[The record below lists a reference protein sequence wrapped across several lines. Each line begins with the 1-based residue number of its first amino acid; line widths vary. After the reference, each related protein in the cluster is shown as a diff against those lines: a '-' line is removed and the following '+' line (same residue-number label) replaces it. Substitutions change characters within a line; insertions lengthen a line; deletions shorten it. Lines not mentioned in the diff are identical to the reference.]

1 MKLTNTETRLAL
13 MFFESHENETRKF
26 YNDFCDRLCR
36 YEDKVYGKEELIQ
49 WLTGQGYTA
58 IGLVEIGKNSKE
70 FDLTDKFFKIVY
82 HGNCTKVEIRSFL
95 SLSAAITGTWGLLL
109 EEGKEIDLP
118 DDLQRILAIW
128 RGED

>member
-1 MKLTNTETRLAL
+1 MKLTCSERRLIFAY
-13 MFFESHENETRKF
+13 FESHECEARAF
-26 YNDFCDRLCR
+26 YNAFCDRICR
-36 YEDKVYGKEELIQ
+36 YEDKVYDLEELVQ

-70 FDLTDKFFKIVY
+70 FDLTDKFFKIIY
-82 HGNCTKVEIRSFL
+82 HGDCTKVEIKSFL